1 MDLPEQRKKGTE
13 KWKPVKK
20 NIGNAV
26 NCPKG
31 QIFKDVQ
38 RQRLGSYYVAG
49 FSEQIFI
56 EYTELPL
63 ISVAAT

>member
-1 MDLPEQRKKGTE
+1 MKTSQKT
-13 KWKPVKK
+13 
-20 NIGNAV
+20 IGNAV

-38 RQRLGSYYVAG
+38 RQRLGSNVAG
-49 FSEQIFI
+49 FSEEIFI

-63 ISVAAT
+63 ISVVAT